1 MTQNNN
7 IVTPPHLRAQRS
19 TQDTLTTLPVTPYKY
34 WGLVIMY
41 THDTSQLPEYWSHH
55 FCAAKQLSVGAAEQ
69 LSVGAGW
76 AGMVWNDVRNAHAS
90 TV

>member
-1 MTQNNN
+1 
-7 IVTPPHLRAQRS
+7 
-19 TQDTLTTLPVTPYKY
+19 
-34 WGLVIMY
+34 MY
-41 THDTSQLPEYWSHH
+41 THDTSQLPENWSHH

-76 AGMVWNDVRNAHAS
+76 AGMVWNDVCNAHAS